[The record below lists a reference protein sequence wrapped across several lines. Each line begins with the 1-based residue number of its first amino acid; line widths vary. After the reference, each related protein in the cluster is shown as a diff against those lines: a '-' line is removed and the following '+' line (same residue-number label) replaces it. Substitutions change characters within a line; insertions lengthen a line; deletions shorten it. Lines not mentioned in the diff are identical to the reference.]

1 MAQLLAILTAS
12 FGKPVNLDLTQP
24 IHLEI
29 LSALGELEIV
39 VDEAER
45 ERATRLASAPDPA
58 PLPRTLHR
66 VRNDLVMIGRAV
78 PEPLPDPLGA
88 RLQAMFSEASAE
100 LIKLFQGGAVALRKR
115 KPAPPRDALE
125 AAFDHFNIALRIY
138 CVINVSYGFSTR
150 GGPALGGKDMG
161 KIMADLNPKIK
172 GKADGGEVSK
182 IVKELL
188 GI

>member
-125 AAFDHFNIALRIY
+125 AAFDHFNIALMELRELQLIRTQSAEMAGRVFALSFAFQQLRANVKDLVARISERA
-138 CVINVSYGFSTR
+138 V
-150 GGPALGGKDMG
+150 
-161 KIMADLNPKIK
+161 
-172 GKADGGEVSK
+172 
-182 IVKELL
+182 
-188 GI
+188 